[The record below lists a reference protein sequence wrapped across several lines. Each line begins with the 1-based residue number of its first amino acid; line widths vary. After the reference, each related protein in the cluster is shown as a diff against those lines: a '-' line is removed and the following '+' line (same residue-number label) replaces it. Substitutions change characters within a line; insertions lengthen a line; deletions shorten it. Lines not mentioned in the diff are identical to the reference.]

1 MRFLLIQLT
10 IYFLLNAL
18 KKFVIGKLFVLR
30 KQNFIKDPVGN
41 LNHSYFTFLRFI
53 LSSRHHCTIRKT
65 IISKGATLGLRLS
78 DVISSR
84 NCLRPGF
91 DCWAG
96 NLVTMENWLW
106 RFYVQCHFYA
116 GDAVGLDNG
125 LLSDDTFIYLVPAS
139 SRHKGLTGF
148 PGGSQ
153 AIHQSSSDGK
163 SWRHS
168 QSTPSPPPLLPDNC
182 NSGRLGARKGPHI
195 ILGGSVRVKC
205 TDLQTMCTY
214 LAQTARQIEWIFG
227 EKTGFNAEESPQ
239 RATLWRRAL
248 PDAEDRFTKIL
259 LAGRGWH
266 PLIVQEGEER
276 RCKVAEIDADCQR
289 WHDGHMPDDADADSS
304 LERLHS
310 WRSSV

>member
-1 MRFLLIQLT
+1 M
-10 IYFLLNAL
+10 
-18 KKFVIGKLFVLR
+18 
-30 KQNFIKDPVGN
+30 
-41 LNHSYFTFLRFI
+41 
-53 LSSRHHCTIRKT
+53 
-65 IISKGATLGLRLS
+65 
-78 DVISSR
+78 
-84 NCLRPGF
+84 
-91 DCWAG
+91 
-96 NLVTMENWLW
+96 
-106 RFYVQCHFYA
+106 QCHFYA

-125 LLSDDTFIYLVPAS
+125 LLADDTFIYLVPAS

-266 PLIVQEGEER
+266 RLIVQEGEER
-276 RCKVAEIDADCQR
+276 RGKVAEIDADCQR
-289 WHDGHMPDDADADSS
+289 
-304 LERLHS
+304 
-310 WRSSV
+310 